1 MKLVAVLSC
10 FILCLSLASE
20 RQVSAQGRTVLDG
33 VYSEAQA
40 ARGKEAYTQGCVTC
54 HMESLRGFFEGGA
67 APPIIGESFVK
78 GWEAASVLDLFAK
91 LRDTMPKD
99 NADSVDETSKLDILA
114 YLLQM
119 NEFPVGEADL
129 TMDTG
134 LLAGTMV
141 VPLTGL
147 TEPSPGSSVRTVG
160 CLSQTPDKTWVLTS
174 SPAPA
179 RTRGGQPSEGAA
191 LEAAATE
198 PLGDGTTRLIDVY
211 PSPEAHIGHRMEA
224 KGFLIDVLRQRGAGD
239 LVTGL
244 GINLTS
250 LTMVAESC
258 GN

>member
-10 FILCLSLASE
+10 FILCLSLAGE
-20 RQVSAQGRTVLDG
+20 EQASAQGRTVLDG

-99 NADSVDETSKLDILA
+99 NADSVDEASKLDILT

-119 NEFPVGEADL
+119 NEFPVGKADL
-129 TMDTG
+129 AMDTS

-160 CLSQTPDKTWVLTS
+160 CLLQTPDKTWVLTS
-174 SPAPA
+174 SPAPV

-191 LEAAATE
+191 LETAATQ
-198 PLGDGTTRLIDVY
+198 PLGDGTTRLIDVW

-224 KGFLIDVLRQRGAGD
+224 KGFLIDVLRQRGGGD

-250 LTMVAESC
+250 LTMVAENC